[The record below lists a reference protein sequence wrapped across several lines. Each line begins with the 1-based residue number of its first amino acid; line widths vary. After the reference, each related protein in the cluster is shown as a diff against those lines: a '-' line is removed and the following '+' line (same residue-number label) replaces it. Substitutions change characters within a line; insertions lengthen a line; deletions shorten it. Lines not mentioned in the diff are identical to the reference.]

1 MCFRAANSH
10 GLDFKFS
17 VTYCSQCSLPHPAAH
32 QLAMLRHMPHSL
44 SSPETPLLDC
54 PKQPAFQVLKFMSSV
69 TLPPPALDT
78 PVSPLSLACRP
89 RASSSPRT
97 EKSAALAGTLTHH
110 TLRLGLWWLPEPLS
124 IGGHFSQVMIRA
136 SQGSSNL
143 RGHCNSSGCLLPL
156 FLTQMVGAET

>member
-32 QLAMLRHMPHSL
+32 QLAMLRHTPHSL

-54 PKQPAFQVLKFMSSV
+54 PKQPAFQVLKSMSSV

-89 RASSSPRT
+89 RASASPRT
-97 EKSAALAGTLTHH
+97 EKSAALAGDPDPPH
-110 TLRLGLWWLPEPLS
+110 TEAGA
-124 IGGHFSQVMIRA
+124 VVA
-136 SQGSSNL
+136 SRTSEHRWS
-143 RGHCNSSGCLLPL
+143 LLPSDD
-156 FLTQMVGAET
+156 TSKPGIVKSEGALQFVRVPAPPVSDPDGGS